1 MQIRL
6 ATRASALALWQAERV
21 SGLIRNHFPHAEI
34 KLVRI
39 STSPDRQPEVALEKL
54 GGDKGL
60 FVKEVEDAIL
70 SDEADAAVHSL
81 KDVPADLPD
90 GLRLVAFPERADARD
105 VLLSR
110 HGEDLSQLPHGAK
123 VATSSLRRR
132 GQLLRLR
139 PDLQVSDVRGNV
151 DTRVSKLRS
160 GQFDAIVL
168 AAAGLQRLGLLE
180 TSPHYLEPE
189 QFVPAAGQ
197 GIIAIEAAAS
207 STLAHVWS
215 VLDNSDVRLCA
226 EVERSFVRAI
236 GAGCRTPAGCH
247 AIAGS
252 DDSYISAMVC
262 GKNGHPF
269 LHAGRTALRL
279 DAVRVAS
286 EMGKEMLLMG
296 ADKLLDE
303 K

>member
-21 SGLIRNHFPHAEI
+21 SGLIRNHFPDAEI
-34 KLVRI
+34 SLVRI
-39 STSPDRQPEVALEKL
+39 STRPDRQPELALEKL

-70 SDEADAAVHSL
+70 RDEADAAVHSL
-81 KDVPADLPD
+81 KDVPADLPQ
-90 GLRLVAFPERADARD
+90 GLHLVAFPERADARD
-105 VLLSR
+105 ILLSR
-110 HGEDLSQLPHGAK
+110 NGEDLSQLPQGAK

-139 PDLQVSDVRGNV
+139 PDLQVADVRGNV

-168 AAAGLQRLGLLE
+168 AAAGLERLGLLG
-180 TSPHYLEPE
+180 SSAHYLEPE

-197 GIIAIEAAAS
+197 GIIAVEAAS
-207 STLAHVWS
+207 SSILDHVWR

-226 EVERSFVRAI
+226 EVERSFVRSI
-236 GAGCRTPAGCH
+236 GAGCRTPTGCH
-247 AIAGS
+247 AIAGK

-262 GKNGHPF
+262 GKDGHPF
-269 LHAGRTALRL
+269 LHTGRTALRP
-279 DAVRVAS
+279 DAVHVAS
-286 EMGKEMLLMG
+286 EIATEMLLMG